1 MYIKTYIRSILKI
14 VKMIKYILISL
25 LSASSLIFAQE
36 SYLKLEK
43 ESTKNIFLIGE
54 SHFIKEKYNE
64 IKTFAFE
71 KISDLKKG
79 DKISF
84 FFELPYTL
92 NYAFNQIKE
101 HGDTTVF
108 NEWFNHLYQTRN
120 QFPSYFWTDYKA
132 MMLELIEFANQKEIE
147 LELIGIDTEIELRR
161 TAFILS
167 QFDNKID
174 LSIDS
179 LLNSD
184 YIKNDSLTRNL
195 LLKRVNT
202 LSKVSNDKIEL
213 DILETLK
220 KSLIIDCTICLDRDQ
235 FMLENFMRRYDST
248 KNLNFVSLGLD
259 HIVSKHDFSKAS
271 SLFRMKYKIDT
282 TNYQSFYELLNYNL
296 KKKTLR
302 VGILAFKNKL
312 KFANTSKPVDYKVLM
327 SDEEKHYLEGQLLD
341 KDVYRIYLTEN
352 KALNNLAE
360 QLDYL
365 ILYKVSHYRWD

>member
-1 MYIKTYIRSILKI
+1 
-14 VKMIKYILISL
+14 MIKHILISL

-36 SYLKLEK
+36 SHLKLEPT
-43 ESTKNIFLIGE
+43 STENIFLIGE
-54 SHFIKEKYNE
+54 SHFVKEKYDE
-64 IKTFAFE
+64 IKAFTFE
-71 KISDLKKG
+71 KINNLNKG

-92 NYAFNQIKE
+92 NFAFNRLSK
-101 HGDTTVF
+101 HGDTAVF

-132 MMLELIEFANQKEIE
+132 MILELIAFADQKEIE
-147 LELIGIDTEIELRR
+147 LELIGIDTELEFRR

-184 YIKNDSLTRNL
+184 YIKNDSLTRNI
-195 LLKRVNT
+195 LLKQVYE
-202 LSKVSNDKIEL
+202 LSKISQNKIEL

-220 KSLIIDCTICLDRDQ
+220 KSLTIDCTICLDRDQ
-235 FMLENFMRRYDST
+235 FMMSNFARLYDKT
-248 KNLNFVSLGLD
+248 TQLNFVSLGLD
-259 HIVSKHDFSKAS
+259 HIVSKHDFSNAS
-271 SLFRMKYKIDT
+271 PLFRMKYKIDT
-282 TNYQSFYELLNYNL
+282 TNHQSFYELLNSDL
-296 KKKTLR
+296 KKQTCR
-302 VGILAFKNKL
+302 VGILALNNKL
-312 KFANTSKPVDYKVLM
+312 KFANTSKHVDYKTLM
-327 SDEEKHYLEGQLLD
+327 NVKEQHYLEDQLLD
-341 KDVYRIYLTEN
+341 KDVYRVNLREN

-365 ILYKVSHYRWD
+365 IIYKVSHYRWE